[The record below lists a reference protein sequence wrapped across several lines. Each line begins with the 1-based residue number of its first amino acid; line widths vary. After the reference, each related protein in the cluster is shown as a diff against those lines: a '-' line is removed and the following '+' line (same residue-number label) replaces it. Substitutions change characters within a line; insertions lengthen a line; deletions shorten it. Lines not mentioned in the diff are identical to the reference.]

1 MLDENGKMKM
11 IYRGEVPFYLEKN
24 FLNKNVIYL
33 SFSDKNIEDYYYSYK
48 NFFYENKNIYKF
60 LNDNFEEK
68 EKKWKNYVIKE
79 IIDNQENIIIFM
91 NIERAL
97 SDFSISME
105 KYLIKKNNEYKF
117 SEIIE
122 FLERAGYE
130 KNYLV
135 TKKGEYS
142 KRGDILDV
150 YPVNEEEPFRI
161 EFFGELVESIKKFDI
176 ETQKSVINSNEII
189 IYSSLEKI
197 EKSSILDILSRKNIS
212 FIIEN
217 SEITDY
223 KIEEMF
229 NKDINNKEIILERYN
244 KIKEIANCIEIIRF
258 DSEEVLKYRNYE
270 EVKKLSKNNK
280 IIIYS
285 DEKLRYDEI
294 FDNQENIIIEKKAH
308 YEGYKEKNKIVLT
321 DRELKGTVI
330 KHYEK
335 RKEKLKYSNINQIK
349 RDDYVIHEMY
359 GVGIFQGLES
369 INEKDYFKI
378 KYADENSLYVPIEH
392 INRIERYVLEPGKIP
407 IIYNLGKKG
416 FRIKKEKIQKDI
428 EEFARELIAIQAARD
443 VNIGYKFSSDTV
455 WQEEFEEGFPYK
467 ETPDQLK
474 AINDVKRDMES
485 FRAMDRVI
493 CGDVGYGKT
502 EVAIRAAFKC
512 VMDEKQVAFIAPTT
526 VLVNQHFER
535 FIERFKN
542 FPITLGMIS
551 RIENEKSQKEI
562 LKRLKEGSIDI
573 IIGTHRLLQKDIEF
587 KDLGLVIID
596 EEQKFGVKAKEKLKK
611 IRNSVDV
618 MSMTATPIPR
628 TLNLALL
635 GIKDISII
643 DTPPENRLPVE
654 IFFIN
659 KDKKSV
665 REAVLKE
672 LSRDGQLFY
681 VYNRVSGIKYKYQEL
696 KEILPQYVKITYI
709 HGQMEPK
716 IIKERINQFEK
727 GEYDILLTT
736 TIIENGIDI
745 ENANSIIIENY
756 DNLGLS
762 QIYQLKGRVGRGNRK
777 GYCYLLNAEEKRLTF
792 KGKLKKES
800 IAETM
805 ELGAGFQI
813 SLEDLRIRGAGEI
826 LGEKQHGIIDSFGY
840 DFYMKM
846 LEEEIK
852 KQKGIENLKS
862 EEILLDIKIN
872 GCIPREYI
880 EEGEKLLIYK
890 RLVEITE
897 IKQLDELKKEIRDR
911 FGELPKE
918 TEKLFEYFYIKI
930 SASLKNIKSIKE
942 IDKKYYIK
950 FFEDKV
956 EIDRVSMIISE
967 GKARYLQSEQEL
979 LVDSDLKEFIDL
991 I

>member
-270 EVKKLSKNNK
+270 EVKKLSKDNK

>member
-270 EVKKLSKNNK
+270 EVKKLSKDNK

-349 RDDYVIHEMY
+349 IDDYVIHEMY

>member
-117 SEIIE
+117 SETIE

-270 EVKKLSKNNK
+270 EVKKLSKDNK

>member
-60 LNDNFEEK
+60 LNENFEEK

-135 TKKGEYS
+135 TRKGEYS

-244 KIKEIANCIEIIRF
+244 KIKEIANYIEIIRF

-270 EVKKLSKNNK
+270 EVKKLSKDNK

>member
-135 TKKGEYS
+135 TRKGEYS

-270 EVKKLSKNNK
+270 EVKKLSKDNK

>member
-696 KEILPQYVKITYI
+696 KDILPQYVKITYI

>member
-270 EVKKLSKNNK
+270 EVKKLSKDNK

-918 TEKLFEYFYIKI
+918 TENFL
-930 SASLKNIKSIKE
+930 NI
-942 IDKKYYIK
+942 
-950 FFEDKV
+950 
-956 EIDRVSMIISE
+956 
-967 GKARYLQSEQEL
+967 
-979 LVDSDLKEFIDL
+979 FI
-991 I
+991 

>member
-135 TKKGEYS
+135 TRKGEYS

-270 EVKKLSKNNK
+270 EVKKLSKDNK

-349 RDDYVIHEMY
+349 IDDYVIHEMY

>member
-1 MLDENGKMKM
+1 MLDENGKMEM
-11 IYRGEVPFYLEKN
+11 IYRGEVPFYLEKK

-223 KIEEMF
+223 KIEEIF

-270 EVKKLSKNNK
+270 KVKKLSKDNK

>member
-11 IYRGEVPFYLEKN
+11 IYRGEVPFYLEKK

-135 TKKGEYS
+135 TRKGEYS

-244 KIKEIANCIEIIRF
+244 KIKEIANYIEIIRF

-270 EVKKLSKNNK
+270 EVKKLSKDNK